1 MEWYISVLKNYAVFE
16 GRARR
21 KEYWMFFLFN
31 IIVSVILGFIDGLLG
46 TSFLGIIYALAIF
59 VPTLALSVR
68 RLHDTGRSGWW
79 MLIAFIPIIGTLALF
94 VFFILE
100 GEESENQ
107 YGLNPK
113 VANEGEAVA

>member
-21 KEYWMFFLFN
+21 KEYWMFILFHT
-31 IIVSVILGFIDGLLG
+31 IATVILTLVDGLLG
-46 TSFLGIIYALAIF
+46 TSFLSIIYALAVFI
-59 VPTLALSVR
+59 PSLALSVR

-79 MLIAFIPIIGTLALF
+79 MLIALIPIIGTLALLVF
-94 VFFILE
+94 VILE

-113 VANEGEAVA
+113 GASEGEAVA